1 MSMCRSS
8 ICTAINCFRCDAR
21 ASVNTGYTFGVIITG
36 FFLDNRVADW
46 LRKRQDMTI
55 HCFVTIITTFI
66 ETSSLRG
73 LLGCFIAGYI
83 LNGPGQGVAFVD

>member
-1 MSMCRSS
+1 
-8 ICTAINCFRCDAR
+8 
-21 ASVNTGYTFGVIITG
+21 
-36 FFLDNRVADW
+36 
-46 LRKRQDMTI
+46 MTI

-83 LNGPGQGVAFVD
+83 LNGPGQGVAFVEYACSNHILLLDLEDIKETRVYTGVLVTLMIRGKVYKIT